1 MNHLTPFSPST
12 IYLNATTIGLVHA
25 SGETEEIMYRSL
37 SLVRESSD
45 DFIVVMTFSLLG
57 LALSLLA
64 IGPGGPIDAEY
75 LAQLLSLM

>member
-1 MNHLTPFSPST
+1 MNHLTPFTPST
-12 IYLNATTIGLVHA
+12 IYLNAIGLVHA

-45 DFIVVMTFSLLG
+45 DLIVVMTFSLLG

-75 LAQLLSLM
+75 LAELLSLM

>member
-1 MNHLTPFSPST
+1 MNYVTSFTPST

-45 DFIVVMTFSLLG
+45 DLIVVMTFSLLG

-64 IGPGGPIDAEY
+64 VGPGGPIDAEY
-75 LAQLLSLM
+75 IAELLSLM